1 MNLKALIQ
9 QLAADAG
16 RVRELV
22 DGVTDEQAH
31 WKPAPDSWS
40 ILEVINHLYDEERE
54 DFRVRLEYILERP
67 GKPWPPIAPQEW
79 VTTREYNFRDLTA
92 SLENYL
98 EERHKS
104 LDWLE
109 TLGNVDWEKAEKAPW
124 GGVLKAGDMLA
135 AWVAHDIHA
144 MRQLSELHYAWT
156 QRMAEPYS
164 VEYAGEW

>member
-1 MNLKALIQ
+1 MNFESLIE

-40 ILEVINHLYDEERE
+40 VLEVINHLYDEERE
-54 DFRVRLEYILERP
+54 DFRLRLEYILTRP
-67 GKPWPPIAPQEW
+67 GEPWPPIAPQEW
-79 VTTREYNFRDLTA
+79 VTARSYNSRDLAA
-92 SLENYL
+92 SLEAYL

-104 LDWLE
+104 LEWLKA
-109 TLGNVDWEKAEKAPW
+109 LANGDWEKGETAPW
-124 GGVLKAGDMLA
+124 GGVLRAGDMLA

-144 MRQLSELHYAWT
+144 LRQLSELH
-156 QRMAEPYS
+156 
-164 VEYAGEW
+164 

>member
-1 MNLKALIQ
+1 MNFESLIE

-40 ILEVINHLYDEERE
+40 ILEVVNHLYDEERE
-54 DFRVRLEYILERP
+54 DFRVRLEYILNKP
-67 GKPWPPIAPQEW
+67 GQPWPPIAPQEW
-79 VTTREYNFRDLTA
+79 VTIREYNFRDLAA

-104 LDWLE
+104 LDWLR
-109 TLGNVDWEKAEKAPW
+109 TLAQVDWEKGETAPW
-124 GGVLKAGDMLA
+124 GGVLKAGDMPS
-135 AWVAHDIHA
+135 AWTVHDIHH
-144 MRQLSELHYAWT
+144 MRPLTELHYAWT
-156 QRMAEPYS
+156 RRLAAPYS

>member
-1 MNLKALIQ
+1 MNPEALIQ

-16 RVRELV
+16 RVRELAS
-22 DGVTDEQAH
+22 GVTEEQAR

-54 DFRVRLEYILERP
+54 DFRLRLDYILSRP
-67 GKPWPPIAPQEW
+67 GEPWPPIDPQGW
-79 VTTREYNFRDLTA
+79 VNARDYNARDLA
-92 SLENYL
+92 ESLQAYL

-104 LDWLE
+104 LDWLK
-109 TLGNVDWEKAEKAPW
+109 TLAGVDWEKGEKAPW
-124 GGVLKAGDMLA
+124 GGVLRAGDMLS

-156 QRMAEPYS
+156 QRLAEPYS
-164 VEYAGEW
+164 VDYAGEW

>member
-1 MNLKALIQ
+1 MNHEALIH

-16 RVRELV
+16 RVRELSA
-22 DGVTDEQAH
+22 GVNEEQAR

-40 ILEVINHLYDEERE
+40 ILEVVNHLYDEERE
-54 DFRVRLEYILERP
+54 DFRMRLDLILHHP
-67 GKPWPPIAPQEW
+67 GQPWPPIAPQEW
-79 VTTREYNFRDLTA
+79 VAARSYNSRDLVE

-98 EERHKS
+98 EERHRS
-104 LDWLE
+104 LEWLK
-109 TLGNVDWEKAEKAPW
+109 TLHNVDWEKGETAPW

-144 MRQLSELHYAWT
+144 MRQLAELHYAWT
-156 QRMAEPYS
+156 QRLAAPYS